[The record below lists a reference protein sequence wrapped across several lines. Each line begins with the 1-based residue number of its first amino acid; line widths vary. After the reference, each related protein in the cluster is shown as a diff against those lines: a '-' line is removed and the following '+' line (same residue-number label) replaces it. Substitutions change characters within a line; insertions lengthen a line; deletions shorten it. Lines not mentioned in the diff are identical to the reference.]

1 MINHLCSH
9 LLSERTPPQKETN
22 YRLLIL
28 TICTTFA
35 SVLSSFFLGENRRV
49 ERTYSSK
56 ENEFLSI
63 RFLLSLVHISSL
75 FSFPRHLQTKWGII
89 CIAIN
94 GNRLAEMFSLFRFI
108 NHGQLR
114 LISRTNT
121 LLTIVHLSSNSS
133 DTFLC

>member
-63 RFLLSLVHISSL
+63 RFLLSQFILYPL
-75 FSFPRHLQTKWGII
+75 FSITRHLQTKWGII

-94 GNRLAEMFSLFRFI
+94 GKRLAEMFSLFRFI

>member
-1 MINHLCSH
+1 MIRVFILF
-9 LLSERTPPQKETN
+9 SERTPPQKETN

-63 RFLLSLVHISSL
+63 RFLLSQFILYPL
-75 FSFPRHLQTKWGII
+75 FSITRHLQTKWGII

-94 GNRLAEMFSLFRFI
+94 GKRLAEMFSLFRFI

>member
-94 GNRLAEMFSLFRFI
+94 GKRLAEMFSLFRFL